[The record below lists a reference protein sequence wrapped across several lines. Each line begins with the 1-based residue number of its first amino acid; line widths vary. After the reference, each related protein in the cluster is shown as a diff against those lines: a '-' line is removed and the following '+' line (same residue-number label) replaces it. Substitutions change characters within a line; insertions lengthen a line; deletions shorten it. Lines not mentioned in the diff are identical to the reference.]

1 MQKDIFSFHPVYTD
15 FFWQWGR
22 ASQSCGCIFTQQ
34 CQPATTLCFVSVSP
48 PGFHSLCIS
57 SALLL
62 LCAGLGAPLGYLFEL
77 MLPLAMC
84 AIAMSFLFS
93 VYLYA
98 RSFWAASHA
107 LALGGNTGE
116 CRVFVVRWRRVTGN
130 TQFKRSSLLKHCAFV
145 GWLSCLLEDFWYSC
159 G

>member
-1 MQKDIFSFHPVYTD
+1 MYQRNLKCKNIFLVSITLTGNKFTEVAHSYSPIGSDIGLYLYL
-15 FFWQWGR
+15 
-22 ASQSCGCIFTQQ
+22 
-34 CQPATTLCFVSVSP
+34 PATPFCFVSVSP
-48 PGFHSLCIS
+48 AGFHSLCIS

-84 AIAMSFLFS
+84 AIAVSFLFS

-98 RSFWAASHA
+98 RSFCAPPHA

-116 CRVFVVRWRRVTGN
+116 CKGCIVR
-130 TQFKRSSLLKHCAFV
+130 
-145 GWLSCLLEDFWYSC
+145 
-159 G
+159 